1 MAEFVIELGEICQD
15 ASLVKLV
22 TLLHVSSIQKRGNI
36 QLLFSNGEC
45 QLAIPEHELK
55 LNIIRIDL

>member
-1 MAEFVIELGEICQD
+1 MGEFVIELREIRQD
-15 ASLVKLV
+15 APLVQLV
-22 TLLHVSSIQKRGNI
+22 TVLHVSSIKKRGNI

>member
-1 MAEFVIELGEICQD
+1 MGEFVIELGEVCQD
-15 ASLVKLV
+15 TSFVQLV
-22 TLLHVSSIQKRGNI
+22 TLLHVSSIQKRGNF

-55 LNIIRIDL
+55 SNVIRIDL